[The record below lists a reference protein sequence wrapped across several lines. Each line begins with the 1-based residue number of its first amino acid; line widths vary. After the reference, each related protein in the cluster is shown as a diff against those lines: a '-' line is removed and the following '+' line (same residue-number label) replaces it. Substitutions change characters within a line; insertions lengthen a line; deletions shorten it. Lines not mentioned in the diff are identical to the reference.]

1 MNKNRGLFLVK
12 LDDSQVALYQDNNE
26 IGFVSNDLK
35 PGELYL
41 RAKAS
46 EITYLPEIF
55 YAQFLFFE
63 NCPDNHNFPRL
74 VSEELLDNSHAKE
87 LYGLQNYLKEKTD
100 NNNWNR
106 LF

>member
-12 LDDSQVALYQDNNE
+12 RDDSQVALYQDNNE

-35 PGELYL
+35 PRELYL

-63 NCPDNHNFPRL
+63 CQSGKLKCHRDKIDNQAPKKQYIHVFTFP
-74 VSEELLDNSHAKE
+74 V
-87 LYGLQNYLKEKTD
+87 
-100 NNNWNR
+100 
-106 LF
+106 